1 MLTARKLALGRSLQ
15 QLRQAWIDAGQTAR
29 SRITGAIRPGLPPED
44 HHLVQRQIDTS
55 KKGQLQS
62 ACLMAN
68 YRYRL
73 KDIESNHEAY
83 HTDGKIVCAK
93 SVSGLLKT

>member
-1 MLTARKLALGRSLQ
+1 MLTARKLTLGRSLQ

-73 KDIESNHEAY
+73 KDIESNHDWLTIPMARL
-83 HTDGKIVCAK
+83 CAH
-93 SVSGLLKT
+93 SL